1 MSYGL
6 SLGLIQ
12 RPMLTQHQVLDQRLA
27 QRLDLRQEL
36 LAVIYDDG
44 RLIYHPNAT
53 CPKPG
58 CGHKLTAVEI
68 LRGFRPVPTDPTTCC
83 PKCKTR
89 FQARLLASG
98 GLATV
103 EIWFLCP
110 CQTLSQ
116 LRFWQSEGKRW
127 EDLEK
132 GQLGVYRSALIHF
145 GSLKAALKQIGVDN
159 YEEPPIQGWQAKI
172 RPFLGRL
179 PDAMIAKTVRQPARK
194 VRSFRLQLGIATCDR
209 KYDVEDDE

>member
-6 SLGLIQ
+6 SLGLVQ
-12 RPMLTQHQVLDQRLA
+12 RPMLTQHQLADQRIE
-27 QRLDLRQEL
+27 QRFSLKQEL
-36 LAVIYDDG
+36 IAAIHDSG
-44 RLIYHPNAT
+44 ELIYRPNAT

-89 FQARLLASG
+89 FQARLLAQG

-116 LRFWQSEGKRW
+116 LRFWQSQGKRW

-132 GQLGVYRSALIHF
+132 GQQGVYRSALIHF
-145 GSLKAALKQIGVDN
+145 GSLKSALLQIGVNN
-159 YEEPPIQGWQAKI
+159 YKEPPVKDWQAKI
-172 RPFLGRL
+172 RPFLGEL
-179 PDAMIAKTVRQPARK
+179 PDPVIARTVNQS
-194 VRSFRLQLGIATCDR
+194 VLTIRSYRYRLGIRGYST
-209 KYDVEDDE
+209 KN